1 MRSIHLVALLVA
13 LSALPACGLGPSTA
27 VSRAGLAPQVRV
39 AGHAAARAEE
49 GTQDLT
55 LLREVGDGAAATLG
69 EMEARY
75 AALGLNT
82 AAGRK
87 ITPAREAPLKAG
99 LAPLIGEVDAR
110 IANWLGRLQ
119 ADGRYGVLCAD
130 LVRRR
135 PSVGEPLAEDAGAA
149 DMLYRLAQ
157 HRLKLGVLIE
167 YAAREGAVVD

>member
-1 MRSIHLVALLVA
+1 MRSIHLVALVVVVST
-13 LSALPACGLGPSTA
+13 LSACGFGPSTPM
-27 VSRAGLAPQVRV
+27 SRAGLAPHVRV

-49 GTQDLT
+49 GAQDQT
-55 LLREVGDGAAATLG
+55 LLREVGDGAAATLR
-69 EMEARY
+69 EMETRY
-75 AALGLNT
+75 AELKLNT
-82 AAGRK
+82 ASGRK
-87 ITPAREAPLKAG
+87 ITPAREAPLRAG

-119 ADGRYGVLCAD
+119 ADGRYTELCAD
-130 LVRRR
+130 LMRRR
-135 PSVGEPLAEDAGAA
+135 PAVGEPLAADAGAA

>member
-1 MRSIHLVALLVA
+1 MRSIHLVALVVA
-13 LSALPACGLGPSTA
+13 LSTLSACGFGPSTT
-27 VSRAGLAPQVRV
+27 VSRAGLAPHVRA
-39 AGHAAARAEE
+39 AGHTTARAEQSA
-49 GTQDLT
+49 QDQT
-55 LLREVGDGAAATLG
+55 LLREVGDGAAATLR

-75 AALGLNT
+75 AELKLNT
-82 AAGRK
+82 ASGRK

-119 ADGRYGVLCAD
+119 ADGRYAELCAD
-130 LVRRR
+130 LGRRR
-135 PSVGEPLAEDAGAA
+135 PAVGEPLAADAGAA

-167 YAAREGAVVD
+167 FAAREGAVVD